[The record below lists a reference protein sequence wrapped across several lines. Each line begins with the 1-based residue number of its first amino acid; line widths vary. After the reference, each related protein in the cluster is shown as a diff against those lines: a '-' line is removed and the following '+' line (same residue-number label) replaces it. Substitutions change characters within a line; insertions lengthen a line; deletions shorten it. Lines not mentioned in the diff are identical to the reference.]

1 MSGIL
6 CTNPGSKKNSF
17 IFKSCVIFLNT
28 IEKYGK
34 FFRSLISLQKCKKNS
49 AIQNITACSERG
61 SDKFFGNHIKYAFSE
76 ASFPMESL
84 GLLK

>member
-1 MSGIL
+1 MVWLGKDS
-6 CTNPGSKKNSF
+6 CRSTAQNKNKNSP
-17 IFKSCVIFLNT
+17 T
-28 IEKYGK
+28 DQ
-34 FFRSLISLQKCKKNS
+34 RSY
-49 AIQNITACSERG
+49 TACSERG